1 MVPNER
7 RGLFRGRVILVFA
20 LVVSSGIGAPV
31 AGASVV
37 GGSSADQSTGAAAQ
51 APKLV
56 ARRPCPDS
64 DFTCI
69 TLRVPLDHFGPA
81 NGPTTNVTF
90 ALMRASDGPRKGVF
104 VTATGGPGSS
114 GISVADSYTS
124 ALDPRIAE
132 EYDIVFFDQRGIGL
146 SGPLQCPNSVLA
158 FYTEPAIPTLSGA
171 QAREY
176 ARAART
182 FSADCVE
189 EIGIKPSRLA
199 AYATRQ
205 AVEDLE
211 LFRAWLKADG
221 LHLYGESYGTQYA
234 QAYASAH
241 PDRVASLLL
250 DGPVDL
256 TLTGTEYYAEDV
268 HAFEDTLTHALDA
281 CTSVVECAADVG
293 GGDALAAW
301 DELATEL
308 RDGPISYEFVNAA
321 GRIEE
326 REFGFGDLETAA
338 AGYVYSNFDQMLLQR
353 AVAQASRGEL
363 LPMARLTWISLGQD
377 PETLEAIEDSTYS
390 DALFYAVEC
399 MDYAYGHGGTARR
412 EADYLA
418 AGVAAGVSSVRLGS
432 IFYGDL
438 PCASWPVHPATE
450 ARPEYL
456 TDTPFPIIVLASTTD
471 PATPYAGALRIFENA
486 ADGYLIT
493 QPGGPHVI
501 FGRGNP
507 CPDELITELLLNGT
521 LPARETTCEPM
532 SPDPYLRVPAAVLTE
547 DLGALDAM
555 VATDDE
561 ISNSPDFWA
570 WDEVEPLDVGCLQGG
585 RMSFTV
591 TNVGY
596 RVQLRRC
603 ELTAGLPLT
612 GHAVI
617 DDVEGTFR
625 LVVES
630 TGGTSLRYLRDA
642 DGGVSVTGRWQG
654 ERVSESG

>member
-1 MVPNER
+1 MVRKER
-7 RGLFRGRVILVFA
+7 RGPVRARVILVVA
-20 LVVSSGIGAPV
+20 LVLSSGIGAPV
-31 AGASVV
+31 AGASTAD
-37 GGSSADQSTGAAAQ
+37 GSPAADRPTTAAAH
-51 APKLV
+51 APRVVL
-56 ARRPCPDS
+56 RRPCPDS

-69 TLRVPLDHFGPA
+69 TLGVPLDHFGPA

-90 ALMRASDGPRKGVF
+90 ALLRASGGPRKGVF

-146 SGPLQCPNSVLA
+146 SGPLQCPDSVLA
-158 FYTEPAIPTLSGA
+158 FYTEPAIPTLSAA

-182 FSADCVE
+182 FSADCVD

-205 AVEDLE
+205 AIEDLE
-211 LFRAWLKADG
+211 LFRTWLKADD

-241 PDRVASLLL
+241 PDRVATLLL

-268 HAFEDTLTHALDA
+268 HAFEDSLTFALDA
-281 CTSVVECAADVG
+281 CTAIVECAADIE

-308 RDGPISYEFVNAA
+308 RDGPITYEFVNAA

-326 REFGFGDLETAA
+326 REFGFGDLETAT

-377 PETLEAIEDSTYS
+377 PETLDAIEDPTYS

-399 MDYAYGHGGTARR
+399 MDYAYGHGNAARR

-450 ARPEYL
+450 ARPDYL
-456 TDTPFPIIVLASTTD
+456 TDTPFPIVVLASTTD

-486 ADGYLIT
+486 TDGYLIS

-507 CPDELITELLLNGT
+507 CPDDLITDLLLDGT
-521 LPARETTCEPM
+521 LPERETTCEPM
-532 SPDPYLRVPAAVLTE
+532 SPDPYLPVPAASLTD
-547 DLGALDAM
+547 DLGALEAM

-561 ISNSPDFWA
+561 INYSPDYWA
-570 WDEVEPLDVGCLQGG
+570 WDGVDPLAVGCLNGG
-585 RMSFTV
+585 RMTYEP
-591 TNVGY
+591 TAVGY

-625 LVVES
+625 LTVES
-630 TGGTSLRYLRDA
+630 PGGTSLRYLRDA
-642 DGGVSVTGRWQG
+642 DGAVSVTGRWRG
-654 ERVSESG
+654 ERV